1 MIKQIKKRH
10 KAVLRKAAL
19 TLVRDPRVIYLA
31 MVAVGA
37 LGVVGEKRNRLIL
50 FLAGI
55 TKETPMP
62 VSVLIRG
69 PSGCGKSRLIRTVL
83 RLFPSECILSRSSLS
98 KKALAHGKEPL
109 GGKILYLNEFQGGK
123 DVLYDLR
130 QQQTEGEVS
139 HEYAVING
147 RERRTSVAKRTG
159 LPVVMST
166 TTAQSIPD
174 DDATRNLNITPDV
187 SPKQTRAILRAQAG
201 TSCSTEHV
209 DLEVWNEA
217 IRLICEW
224 KGQFETPPWFRFVV
238 DKLPLHRHRIRR
250 DWPRVISLCQ
260 AVALC
265 RRFSNGE
272 EKSEKLIISFAD
284 YCVVR
289 QVLKDAFLC
298 TTLSVSSN
306 EIALARAV
314 RKLSEDCGHPV
325 TVGELAGTLGWQRA
339 LVYKHAKKAISTGLI
354 AHEGKTHRNNLKRL
368 LPLEDLSNTQLP
380 SPQSLLDEIDEIGKE
395 IRYVNPL
402 TGKPVHLKRRRSR
415 DRQKSHL

>member
-1 MIKQIKKRH
+1 MVKQIKKRS

-19 TLVRDPRVIYLA
+19 TLLRDPRIIFLV

-37 LGVVGEKRNRLIL
+37 LGVVGERRNRLIL

-55 TKETPMP
+55 TKETAMP

-83 RLFPSECILSRSSLS
+83 RLFPPECILARSSLS
-98 KKALAHGKEPL
+98 KKALAHGREPL
-109 GGKILYLNEFQGGK
+109 VGKILYLNEFQGGK

-139 HEYAVING
+139 HEYTVVNG
-147 RERRTSVAKRTG
+147 RERRTSIAKRTG

-166 TTAQSIPD
+166 TTAPNIPD
-174 DDATRNLNITPDV
+174 DDLTRNLNITPNL
-187 SPKQTRAILRAQAG
+187 SPEQTRAILRAQAG
-201 TSCSTEHV
+201 ASNIYEDV

-217 IRLICEW
+217 IRLVCEW
-224 KGQFETPPWFRFVV
+224 KGEFETPPWFCSIV
-238 DKLPLHRHRIRR
+238 DKLPLRRHRIRR

-265 RRFSNGE
+265 RRFSTGE
-272 EKSEKLIISFAD
+272 ENSEKLIISLAD

-298 TTLSVSSN
+298 TTLSVSAN

-314 RKLSEDCGHPV
+314 KELSEGLGQPV
-325 TVGELAGTLGWQRA
+325 MVGELAGKLGWERA
-339 LVYKHAKKAISTGLI
+339 LVYKHAKKAIAAGLI
-354 AHEGKTHRNNLKRL
+354 AHERKTHRNNLKRL

-380 SPQSLLDEIDEIGKE
+380 SPQSLLDEIDEVGKE
-395 IRYVNPL
+395 VRYVNPL
-402 TGKPVHLKRRRSR
+402 TGKPVHLKRRRASCR
-415 DRQKSHL
+415 LKSHR